1 MVVPDEVDIIV
12 CGGGSCGC
20 VVAGRLANLDHNLQ
34 VILIEAGESNLNNPW
49 VYRPGIYP
57 KNMKLDSKTAS
68 FYYSRPSEFL
78 AGRRAVV
85 PCAHI
90 LGGGS
95 SINFMMYTR
104 ASASDYDD
112 LQAKGWTTKE
122 LIPLMRKHETYQRA
136 CNNRDIHGFEGP
148 IKVSFGN
155 YTYPIMQDFLRAVES
170 QGVPVTDDLQDLV
183 TGHGAE
189 HWLKWINRDTG
200 RRSDSAHGYIHSTR
214 AYHQNLHL
222 VCNTKV
228 EKVILENGKAVG
240 VKVVPTKPL
249 SPGQDGSKIYR
260 ARKEIIVSGGT
271 LSSPLILQRSGI
283 GDPKKLRDVG
293 VKPIIDLPGVGLN
306 FQDHYLTF
314 STYRAKPHVESF
326 DDFVRGDLAVQKKV
340 FDQWNIN
347 GTGPLATNGIEAGV
361 KIRPTEE
368 ELKQMDSWPCKEFRS
383 GWDSYFKNKPDKPV
397 MHYSVIAGWFGD
409 HMHMPP
415 GKFFTMFHFLEYPFS
430 RGFTHIT
437 SPSAYDAP
445 DFDAGF
451 MNDKRDMAPMVWGYI
466 KSRETAR
473 RMDAYAGE
481 VTGMHPFYRYD
492 SPARALDMDIA
503 TTNAYAGPDHIT
515 ANIQHGSWTTAVEPG
530 KAPQAS
536 FLNSNKQEIREDLEY
551 TNEDIACVEEWV
563 KRHVETT
570 WHSLGTCSMAPKEG
584 NSYCKHGNSVLD
596 ERLRVHGVKQLR
608 VADLSILGDNVGCN
622 TYSSALL
629 IGEKC
634 AMLVAE
640 DLGYSGSALDM
651 KVPNYHAPRE
661 IAGLSRL

>member
-1 MVVPDEVDIIV
+1 MTIPDEVDIIV

-34 VILIEAGESNLNNPW
+34 VLLIEAGESNLNNPW

-57 KNMKLDSKTAS
+57 RNMKLDSKTAS
-68 FYYSRPSEFL
+68 FYYSRPSEWL
-78 AGRRAVV
+78 DGRRAVV

-112 LQAKGWTTKE
+112 FQAKGWSTKE
-122 LIPLMRKHETYQRA
+122 LIPLMKKHETYQRA

-155 YTYPIMQDFLRAVES
+155 YTYPIKDDFLRATES
-170 QGVPVTDDLQDLV
+170 QDIPTTDDLQDLT

-200 RRSDSAHGYIHSTR
+200 RRSDSAHGYVHSTR
-214 AYHQNLHL
+214 AVHQNLHL
-222 VCNTKV
+222 MTNNKV
-228 EKVILENGKAVG
+228 EKVILEGDRAVG
-240 VKVVPTKPL
+240 VQVVPTKPL
-249 SPGQDGSKIYR
+249 SPGQLKPRIIR
-260 ARKEIIVSGGT
+260 ARKQIIVSGGT

-283 GDPKKLRDVG
+283 GDAEKLRKAG
-293 VKPIIDLPGVGLN
+293 VKPLVDLPGVGLN

-314 STYRAKPHVESF
+314 SVYRAKPHVESF
-326 DDFVRGDLAVQKKV
+326 DDFVRGDPKVQEAVFQ
-340 FDQWNIN
+340 QWATN

-361 KIRPTEE
+361 KIRPSED
-368 ELKQMDSWPCKEFRS
+368 ELIAMDKWPCPEFRS
-383 GWDSYFKNKPDKPV
+383 GWDSYFKDKPDKPV

-409 HMHMPP
+409 HMVMPP
-415 GKFFTMFHFLEYPFS
+415 GKFFSMFHFLEYPFS
-430 RGFTHIT
+430 RGSTHIV
-437 SPSAYDAP
+437 SPNPYDAP

-481 VTGMHPFYRYD
+481 VQGMHPFYAYD
-492 SPARALDMDIA
+492 SPARAMDMDLA
-503 TTNAYAGPDHIT
+503 TTNAYALPGNLT
-515 ANIQHGSWTTAVEPG
+515 AGIQHGSWTMPLKPG
-530 KAPQAS
+530 KAASPS
-536 FLNSNKQEIREDLEY
+536 FLNSNSQHVLEDLNY
-551 TNEDIACVEEWV
+551 TKEDVQHIIDWV

-570 WHSLGTCSMAPKEG
+570 WHSLGTCSMAPREG
-584 NSYCKHGNSVLD
+584 NSIVRHGVLD
-596 ERLRVHGVKQLR
+596 ERLNVHGVRGLK
-608 VADLSILGDNVGCN
+608 VADLSICPDNVGCN
-622 TYSSALL
+622 TYSTALL

-634 AMLVAE
+634 AVLTAE
-640 DLGYSGSALDM
+640 DLGYEGEALDM
-651 KVPNYHAPRE
+651 KVPTYHAPRE
-661 IAGLSRL
+661 VVGLSRL